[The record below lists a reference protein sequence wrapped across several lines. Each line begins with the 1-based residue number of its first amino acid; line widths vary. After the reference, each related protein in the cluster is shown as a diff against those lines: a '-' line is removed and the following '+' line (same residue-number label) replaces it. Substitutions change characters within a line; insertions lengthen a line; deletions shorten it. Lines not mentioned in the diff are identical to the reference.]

1 MSNLPGNLRYLANR
15 MSGFSTNT
23 FRLETENQSSAT
35 SGSIVSVNLPSNS
48 IINLRSFKM
57 FFNATANKDTAL
69 HGARLPKIKSLI
81 ERMEVSLGGV
91 VLSQGTN
98 FTNVLSEAKCALQ
111 EKYTDATL
119 GHPEYMRTKSYSQS
133 TGLTAG
139 GNLLPKPY
147 AAAANEDD
155 ANLYC
160 VDEWEGFMGTAH
172 PTLFDTSIVPM
183 IKIRLYMASDNVLS
197 ISKTVVLGSAAA
209 SFADSTTVIAAP
221 GIGSTGP
228 PSAAV
233 GANAPLIGARY
244 EISNI
249 FFTIECVSI
258 ADMAYEN
265 MLAAQMEASGGFLEV
280 PYKAY
285 YTFLDTHSG
294 STRFSV
300 ASSSMDR
307 IWLAWRGAN
316 YNTQDTVNTISGYK
330 LNGGFTSTTAGA
342 ATATDQGLPQYDQG
356 GVLDT
361 NEEKYLGKY
370 FNFSQPVAYGTQP
383 VVDWTLQLQLNGAM
397 MPQFQARPEALYGM
411 TRNSLEYQKRS
422 KKMTYDQYLNNYC
435 IQCFRLNLPES
446 EFSRMLSG
454 IDTRSSNLAG
464 IVNTNNALTAAQPNL
479 MVFVECSEILRVG
492 MGRAINVVV

>member
-1 MSNLPGNLRYLANR
+1 MQSGSISPNLMYLANR

-23 FRLETENQSSAT
+23 FKLETENQSSAT

-57 FFNATANKDTAL
+57 FFNANANKGAATS
-69 HGARLPKIKSLI
+69 GARLPKVKSLI
-81 ERMEVSLGGV
+81 ERVEVSMGGV

-111 EKYTDATL
+111 EKCPDSTL
-119 GHPEYMRTKSYSQS
+119 GHPEYMRSKSYNQS

-139 GNLLPKPY
+139 GNLTPKAY
-147 AAAANEDD
+147 AAQANEADD
-155 ANLYC
+155 ITYC
-160 VDEWEGFMGTAH
+160 IDEWEGFMGTAS
-172 PTLFDTSIVPM
+172 PKLFDTSIVPM
-183 IKIRLYMASDNVLS
+183 IKVRLYMASDNVLS
-197 ISKTVVLGSAAA
+197 ISKSVILGSAAG

-233 GANAPLIGARY
+233 GANAPVSGARY

-249 FFTIECVSI
+249 FFTIECVSL
-258 ADMAYEN
+258 ADNMYDN
-265 MLAAQMEASGGFLEV
+265 MLAAQMEMAPLEV
-280 PYKAY
+280 PYKAF

-300 ASSSMDR
+300 ASASMDR

-316 YNTQDTVNTISGYK
+316 YNTQDTVVTVSGYK
-330 LNGGFTSTTAGA
+330 LSGGFTSATAGA
-342 ATATDQGLPQYDQG
+342 ATALDQGVPQYDQG

-370 FNFSQPVAYGTQP
+370 FNFSQPVAFGTQP
-383 VVDWTLQLQLNGAM
+383 ATDWTLQVQLNGAM
-397 MPQFQARPEALYGM
+397 MPQFQARPEALYGI
-411 TRNSLEYQKRS
+411 TRNSMEYVRKS
-422 KKMTYDQYLNNYC
+422 KDMTYDQYLNNYC
-435 IQCFRLNLPES
+435 VQCFRLNMPES
-446 EFSRMLSG
+446 ETQRLLSG

-464 IVNTNNALTAAQPNL
+464 IITTTGALTAAQPNL
-479 MVFVECSEILRVG
+479 MVFVETTEVLRIG
-492 MGRAINVVV
+492 AGRSIGVIV